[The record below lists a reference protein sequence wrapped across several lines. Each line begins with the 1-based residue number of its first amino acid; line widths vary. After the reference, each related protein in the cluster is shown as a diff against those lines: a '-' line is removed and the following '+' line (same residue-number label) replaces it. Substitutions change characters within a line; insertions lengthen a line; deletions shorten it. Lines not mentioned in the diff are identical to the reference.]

1 MSDGLE
7 LCRRFA
13 RWSGAVQV
21 RGLLA
26 VQSAET
32 GKATGSHAETR
43 TMFAGRR
50 DQFFAGHSRMRGE
63 RQNTAALG
71 LFMKL
76 LLVHKGVKRK
86 HAGHSWVERKLAT
99 GSLVQVWCVWTGERK
114 QPFA

>member
-1 MSDGLE
+1 M
-7 LCRRFA
+7 
-13 RWSGAVQV
+13 

-32 GKATGSHAETR
+32 GKAMGSHAETR
-43 TMFAGRR
+43 TM
-50 DQFFAGHSRMRGE
+50 FAGHSRMRGE

-86 HAGHSWVERKLAT
+86 HAGHSWMERKPAT
-99 GSLVQVWCVWTGERK
+99 GPPLLAMIWACKKGPQTGL
-114 QPFA
+114 